1 MESFENG
8 RSENAVRGTAIGEL
22 PSAETQREGDAV
34 VVLPQYII
42 AILKK
47 EWAVGLPMK
56 SALFF
61 FGHRPNFFL
70 MIEKTLVISVIMSE
84 KVD

>member
-1 MESFENG
+1 VESFENG

-47 EWAVGLPMK
+47 E
-56 SALFF
+56 
-61 FGHRPNFFL
+61 
-70 MIEKTLVISVIMSE
+70 
-84 KVD
+84 